1 MQNVTPV
8 YNNRAALKIAM
19 KDIGLWDTDLEFGRF
34 ELGTL
39 NFAGRTP
46 KGDLISVCVGIKSMA
61 DIADLDVSLEETI
74 DTFMHHTFLSVEL
87 IKKSQETVLLYDSF
101 VDKDALA
108 ARTKD
113 MAAYAQLAGQEQIDS
128 VRADNFSTCIYQDLS
143 KNVSADLSITLNEDG
158 VVASIALSD
167 NSSAYDIGINEQTRA
182 LDLSRFTIEAF
193 KEMGYMEERE
203 KAINILLAVLEY
215 IVSHK

>member
-1 MQNVTPV
+1 MQNAIPV
-8 YNNRAALKIAM
+8 YNNRAALKVAM
-19 KDIGLWDTDLEFGRF
+19 KDIDLWDTELEFGRF

-39 NFAGRTP
+39 NFAGRTH
-46 KGDLISVCVGIKSMA
+46 KGDLINVCVGIKSMA

-87 IKKSQETVLLYDSF
+87 IKNNQETVLLYDSF

-113 MAAYAQLAGQEQIDS
+113 MAAYAQLASQEHIDS
-128 VRADNFSTCIYQDLS
+128 VRADNFATCIHEDLT
-143 KNVSADLSITLNEDG
+143 KKVSVNLLITLNEDG
-158 VVASIALSD
+158 AVASVSLSD
-167 NSSAYDIGINEQTRA
+167 KSSAFDIEINEQTRA

-203 KAINILLAVLEY
+203 KAINILLATLEY
-215 IVSHK
+215 ITSHK